1 MPTIVWQRLHPD
13 VAIPHRAT
21 AHAGARDL
29 RAFLLG
35 SPTRIW
41 AESEESVRGPDRDA
55 RERDGTPFVDVPP
68 GARAIVP
75 TGLKA
80 RLPEGH
86 VGLVLPR
93 SGTSYRTKLV
103 LANAPGLIDQ
113 DYADEW
119 GVLVRNTGTEALRVF
134 HGDRIAQL
142 LVVRAEQL
150 EDAEGVVERST
161 DRAGGFGSTGS

>member
-1 MPTIVWQRLHPD
+1 MPSIVWQRLHPD
-13 VAIPHRAT
+13 VAIPRRAT
-21 AHAGARDL
+21 AHSGARDL

-41 AESEESVRGPDRDA
+41 TANAESVRGPDRDA

-68 GARAIVP
+68 RARAIVP

-93 SGTSYRTKLV
+93 SGTSYRTTLV
-103 LANAPGLIDQ
+103 LANAPGLIDA
-113 DYADEW
+113 DYAEEW
-119 GVLVRNTGTEALRVF
+119 GILVKNDGTERLRVF

-150 EDAEGVVERST
+150 EDVEGVVERST
-161 DRAGGFGSTGS
+161 DRAGGFGSTGA